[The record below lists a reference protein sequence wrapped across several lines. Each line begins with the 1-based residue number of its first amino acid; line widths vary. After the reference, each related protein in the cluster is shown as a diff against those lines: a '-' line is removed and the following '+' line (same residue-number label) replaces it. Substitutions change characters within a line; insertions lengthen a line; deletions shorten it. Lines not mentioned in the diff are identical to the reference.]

1 MNFMWI
7 VDNVLP
13 ILARVV
19 FAVVVFVVGFLLNKF
34 ILKLIGKGMTKIERT
49 FHTFLYNVA
58 KVLLFTLVFV
68 IALSMLGIPMTSII
82 AVIGSAGIAIG
93 LAMKDSLSN
102 VAAGVLILYGK
113 IFKVGDFVDI
123 GGTTG
128 IVSEIGI
135 VYTKLST
142 IDGKDTYIPN
152 ATVADSVVT
161 DFNGQTKRRLDF
173 NLKLSYD
180 VDTDDAIKI
189 ISGILEA
196 DERIAGEDEVFVRL
210 TELDPTYQQITA
222 RVYVPTKSYWD
233 VNFDVLEK
241 IKKSFDYAGLPL
253 YNNSIKVI
261 N

>member
-1 MNFMWI
+1 MDFMWI

-13 ILARVV
+13 VLARIV
-19 FAVVVFVVGFLLNKF
+19 FAVIVFVVGFLLNKF
-34 ILKLIGKGMTKIERT
+34 VLKLIGKGMTKIERT
-49 FHTFLYNVA
+49 FHTFLFNVA

-180 VDTDDAIKI
+180 VDTDEATKI

-196 DERIAGEDEVFVRL
+196 DERIAKEDEIFVRL

-222 RVYVPTKSYWD
+222 RVSVPTKSYWD

-253 YNNSIKVI
+253 YCNSIEIKK
-261 N
+261 